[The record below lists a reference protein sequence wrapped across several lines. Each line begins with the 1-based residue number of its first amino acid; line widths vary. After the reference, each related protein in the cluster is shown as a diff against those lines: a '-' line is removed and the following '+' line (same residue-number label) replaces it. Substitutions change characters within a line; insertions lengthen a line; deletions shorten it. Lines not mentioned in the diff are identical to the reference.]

1 MIMKKLNQILL
12 ILTLF
17 IVPCQAYPPPF
28 TTVLYSNALTGL
40 FINSGDQVQ
49 FTFAGTNYFTNGPT
63 TLYINSDED
72 STNLAT
78 FSSGPN
84 MAWTITGSLIP
95 DGTNLQVSIQYA
107 DDTNSLVSS
116 FVMTNFDS
124 YTNTLWF
131 SCSAFDSLPEITL
144 TETNMTGPNIL
155 EWYPFGLGVSL
166 SNSLAQLA
174 ASTITNGGLM
184 NFDTGLIL
192 SDGSGNITASSYF
205 GSLKDS
211 SYSTGP
217 ATYVATANGDGTW
230 TWSPASGGV
239 GVAMNFDGG
248 VIFSDGS
255 GDIFTTGMYENTNV
269 DGQFNIGGNN
279 TATVNLSTYNG
290 SATCQLNFYTFSFY
304 GNQNGAGFESDTPAC
319 TFTFAD
325 QGNFCGLAEFNL
337 NAGGNSTAGQI
348 TLVGIGSGGYDQ
360 SSGFG
365 GMAVGADWSHGGFS
379 MPDNGL
385 IVEGNSGFCQQ
396 YPAYPVD
403 AGGDINFT
411 GDLRMNGTPIILP
424 DSSGNGGTTLMLQ
437 AQDNGTPMYLHV
449 QSDGSSAWTSS
460 P

>member
-1 MIMKKLNQILL
+1 MLKKTVNLMPFRPAKIRGAGDVVHALAQPIARAVDAVAGTNLTNCGGCAQRRETLNQIIPMKKILSILSILSVVLTASAQRDWTLSTNNYWADTFVTNVFVGNTSTDPGRDTSLMAWQKINCDFNLIASWHALEAGALAYLDANAVTNTGTGYTLTGTWYGDGTALL
-12 ILTLF
+12 I
-17 IVPCQAYPPPF
+17 
-28 TTVLYSNALTGL
+28 N
-40 FINSGDQVQ
+40 
-49 FTFAGTNYFTNGPT
+49 
-63 TLYINSDED
+63 
-72 STNLAT
+72 
-78 FSSGPN
+78 
-84 MAWTITGSLIP
+84 
-95 DGTNLQVSIQYA
+95 GTNLTAGTV
-107 DDTNSLVSS
+107 N
-116 FVMTNFDS
+116 
-124 YTNTLWF
+124 
-131 SCSAFDSLPEITL
+131 
-144 TETNMTGPNIL
+144 
-155 EWYPFGLGVSL
+155 
-166 SNSLAQLA
+166 SNSLDAD
-174 ASTITNGGLM
+174 TITWLSSMGG
-184 NFDTGLIL
+184 
-192 SDGSGNITASSYF
+192 GSG
-205 GSLKDS
+205 GM
-211 SYSTGP
+211 
-217 ATYVATANGDGTW
+217 
-230 TWSPASGGV
+230 
-239 GVAMNFDGG
+239 MNFDGG